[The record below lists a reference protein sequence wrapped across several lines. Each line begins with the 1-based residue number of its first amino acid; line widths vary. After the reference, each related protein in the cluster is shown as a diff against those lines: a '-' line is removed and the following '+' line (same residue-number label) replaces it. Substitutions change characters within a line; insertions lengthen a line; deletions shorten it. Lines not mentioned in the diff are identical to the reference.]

1 MTWITVFF
9 TILVLTFLIVQDVA
23 GRESRMERLE
33 VLDRQRMR

>member
-23 GRESRMERLE
+23 SRESRMERLE